1 MGMTTAI
8 KTRQILENANAVI
21 AIELMAGAQAVDFRK
36 PTKPGKVTQITYD
49 IVRKYVKKLEE
60 DRPLF
65 DDINTLAGV
74 VKSGEILDAVESE
87 IGPLK

>member
-1 MGMTTAI
+1 
-8 KTRQILENANAVI
+8 
-21 AIELMAGAQAVDFRK
+21 MAGAQAIDLRK
-36 PTKPGKVTQITYD
+36 PIKPGNVTQVTYD

-65 DDINTLAGV
+65 DDINTLSAV
-74 VKSGEILDAVESE
+74 VKSGEILDAVEKE